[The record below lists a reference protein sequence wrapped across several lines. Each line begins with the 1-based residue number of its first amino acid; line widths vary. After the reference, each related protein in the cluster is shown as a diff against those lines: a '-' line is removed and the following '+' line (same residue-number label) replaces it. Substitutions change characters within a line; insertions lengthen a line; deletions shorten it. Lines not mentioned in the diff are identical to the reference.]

1 MRARTLLNI
10 GLIAGAAVMGAL
22 LWLDRPQEPKPDTL
36 TPLRG
41 EAIEQIRIT
50 TPEQPT
56 IELSLTDSGW
66 RLEAPVT
73 TRADQATVNQI
84 LRLASTPSRRRMAA
98 GQVDLAKLGLLEPV
112 TEVQFD
118 GTPAIQLG
126 GSEAVKGFRYAQVG
140 PDIHLINEPNMQAL
154 DGDYS
159 DLISR
164 RLLPPGARIIGLTL
178 PERQLSRDDQG
189 GWTAEPATDAISSD
203 AAERTVD
210 LWERTQAMW
219 AGPAD
224 DEPAPETVVIE
235 TADHGRFTF
244 GVVARE
250 PQLQLRRD
258 DLGVVFQV
266 GANRA
271 APLLELTH
279 AGASSL
285 KTQPDV
291 ELTPAEE

>member
-1 MRARTLLNI
+1 MRARTLLNV

-22 LWLDRPQEPKPDTL
+22 LWLDRPQEAEPDTL
-36 TPLRG
+36 TPLHG

-50 TPEQPT
+50 TPEQPA

-73 TRADQATVNQI
+73 TRADRATVNQI
-84 LRLASTPSRRRMAA
+84 LRLASSPSRRRMAA
-98 GQVDLAKLGLLEPV
+98 GQINLDRLGLLEPV
-112 TEVQFD
+112 AKVQFND
-118 GTPAIQLG
+118 VPAIQLG

-164 RLLPPGARIIGLTL
+164 RLLPPDARITRLTL
-178 PERQLSRDDQG
+178 PTRQLSRDDQG
-189 GWTAEPATDAISSD
+189 GWTIEPATDTIS
-203 AAERTVD
+203 AEAVRRTVE

-219 AGPAD
+219 AGPAGD
-224 DEPAPETVVIE
+224 GPAPETVIID
-235 TADHGRFTF
+235 TADHGSFTF

-250 PQLQLRRD
+250 PQLQLRRK
-258 DLGVVFQV
+258 DLGVVFRI

-279 AGASSL
+279 PGGSSL
-285 KTQPDV
+285 KTRPDV